1 MPLVEL
7 AFPIQG
13 RTLPENNGYLLYA
26 ALSRALDGHLPDGV
40 AVSSVGGTPIGGW
53 RIGLDRASWLRLRLP
68 SERIGELLGLA
79 GRFLDVGG
87 HEVALGI
94 PRITAV
100 TSAASL
106 ISRMVTIKKFTDPGP
121 FLEAARRQMDGLGIV
136 GTPSIPLLT
145 SGPHE
150 GKPKRRVLRIKGK
163 AIVGFAM
170 IVEGL
175 SAADSER
182 LLTSGLGGRRRMGCG
197 IFVPTG
203 RGDGP
208 RSLRKES

>member
-40 AVSSVGGTPIGGW
+40 AVASVGGTPLGDW

-68 SERIGELLGLA
+68 SERVGELLGLA
-79 GRFLDVGG
+79 GKFLEVGN
-87 HEVALGI
+87 HEVALGVPQI
-94 PRITAV
+94 RALATAS
-100 TSAASL
+100 TLASRL
-106 ISRMVTIKKFTDPGP
+106 VTIKGFTEPGP
-121 FLEAARRQMDGLGIV
+121 FLEAALRQMRTLNISGQ
-136 GTPSIPLLT
+136 PSIPLLT
-145 SGPHE
+145 SGPRS
-150 GKPKRRVLRIKGK
+150 GLPKRRILRIKGV

-170 IVEGL
+170 LIEGMSVE
-175 SAADSER
+175 DSER

-197 IFVPTG
+197 IFSPISESKGG
-203 RGDGP
+203 R
-208 RSLRKES
+208 S